1 MLVLGSGITPLGAIR
16 SLARAG
22 LRSYL
27 ACRPG
32 DLASRSRFARSPGR
46 LLPEGSDPRAL
57 AEGLAALPLPRA
69 VLLPCSDFWLEAV
82 AGLPEET
89 RRRFPA
95 SVPSPAT
102 VATLLDKGRF
112 ARALEQFGVPHPR
125 TILLQGACDLGA
137 VDERE
142 LPGHFLKPCD
152 SQSFGRLFGKKAYRV
167 RDRAE
172 AEARLGAMAH
182 AGLEALLQEYIPG
195 PPDRHVFLDGFRDR
209 HGAIRALFARRR
221 LRMFPDD
228 FGNSTMLRSIAPDEV
243 KPAARDLFRLLE
255 GLGHRGIF
263 SAEFKYDDRDGL
275 FKLLEVNSR
284 PWWFVEFASLC
295 GADVCR
301 LAVLDALGLPV
312 PDAGPYRVGRRF
324 VHLGLDFR
332 AFLHLR
338 GEGRLGALSW
348 LRSVAG
354 ASGTIF
360 RWKDP
365 MPAVRLL
372 AAKLRPPR

>member
-1 MLVLGSGITPLGAIR
+1 M
-16 SLARAG
+16 
-22 LRSYL
+22 
-27 ACRPG
+27 
-32 DLASRSRFARSPGR
+32 
-46 LLPEGSDPRAL
+46 
-57 AEGLAALPLPRA
+57 LAALPLPRA
-69 VLLPCSDFWLEAV
+69 ILLPCSDFWLEAV
-82 AGLPEET
+82 AGLPPET

-95 SVPSPAT
+95 SVPPPAT

-137 VDERE
+137 VEERD

-152 SQSFGRLFGKKAYRV
+152 SQRFGRIFGRKAYRV

-172 AEARLGAMAH
+172 AEERLGAMSE
-182 AGLEALLQEYIPG
+182 AGLEALLQEYVPG

-209 HGAIRALFARRR
+209 QGAIRALFARRR
-221 LRMFPDD
+221 LRMFPVD

-284 PWWFVEFASLC
+284 PWWFVEFATLC
-295 GADVCR
+295 GVDVCR
-301 LAVLDALGLPV
+301 FAVLDALGLPV

-338 GEGRLGALSW
+338 REGRLGAFSW

-354 ASGTIF
+354 AHGTIF
-360 RWKDP
+360 RWSDP
-365 MPAVRLL
+365 WPAVRLL
-372 AAKLRPPR
+372 ARKLRGPR